1 MCDSTHHFAQQPH
14 FCAAEHHKK
23 RSTHLRASFLL
34 LPQWQHIFIL
44 VDLFHHPVRKVPAS
58 AVQRLAA
65 VGAQDIRAVRQSE
78 KMPLFAVGTLL
89 SVLLSKKF
97 DNQKLL
103 TFGLLFS
110 GIFII
115 LLTFLNIY
123 HLQMLMPLMKTNSIT
138 LAVMWIARIMGGLTG
153 LFIGISFG
161 AAVKNDVL
169 HYILLVLF
177 AAGIFALGRFMPE
190 LISYEPVLYAAG
202 GLSLAC
208 ALLNSYIETEKKKNE

>member
-1 MCDSTHHFAQQPH
+1 MKKLTKFLTSASIGISLSSVVFLIKDYVYDSAMK
-14 FCAAEHHKK
+14 EHE
-23 RSTHLRASFLL
+23 
-34 LPQWQHIFIL
+34 IFTIMI
-44 VDLFHHPVRKVPAS
+44 
-58 AVQRLAA
+58 AVF
-65 VGAQDIRAVRQSE
+65 V
-78 KMPLFAVGTLL
+78 PLFAVGTLL
-89 SVLLSKKF
+89 SVLLSKKI
-97 DNQKLL
+97 DRQKLL

-115 LLTFLNIY
+115 LLTYLNIY

-161 AAVKNDVL
+161 AAVKNSVL

-177 AAGIFALGRFMPE
+177 AVGIFALGRFMPE
-190 LISYEPVLYAAG
+190 LISYEPVLYTAG